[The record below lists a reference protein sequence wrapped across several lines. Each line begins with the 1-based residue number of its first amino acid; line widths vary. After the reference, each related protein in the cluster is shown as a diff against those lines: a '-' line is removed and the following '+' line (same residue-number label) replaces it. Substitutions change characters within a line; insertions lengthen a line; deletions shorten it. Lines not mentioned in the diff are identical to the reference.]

1 MIPYLLISGRLLH
14 VSGVSSGKLGECQ
27 RVVLWVKGRRSVV
40 GGGEGGV
47 LSLDGLFIVR
57 ALEGGVVVEAA
68 REEVGL
74 QQSLYI

>member
-1 MIPYLLISGRLLH
+1 M
-14 VSGVSSGKLGECQ
+14 
-27 RVVLWVKGRRSVV
+27 